1 MTSEWYHVLSIWVKI
16 TVCGDSRQKY
26 SSMIDIHV
34 FHSNIL
40 MREHY
45 LFKYYLSLKND
56 LWSVDLSNKLEVFSM
71 WNHLPH
77 KNTWHILQHSSLL
90 SQGNN
95 KLQTT
100 RGNWPT
106 VFYGGALPK
115 KMYNSKES
123 ICSCTL
129 NLINFIVRHFLVC

>member
-1 MTSEWYHVLSIWVKI
+1 MLNAKN
-16 TVCGDSRQKY
+16 SRQKY
-26 SSMIDIHV
+26 RSGIDIDV

-40 MREHY
+40 MREHH

-77 KNTWHILQHSSLL
+77 KNTWHILQHSSLF
-90 SQGNN
+90 SQGIT

-115 KMYNSKES
+115 KCTTQRKES
-123 ICSCTL
+123 AAAP
-129 NLINFIVRHFLVC
+129 LI